1 MAIIIPENLPAYTT
15 LTDENVFVIAQ
26 SRAKEQ
32 DIRPLRVA
40 ILNIMPDKIQT
51 ETQLLR
57 LLSNTPLQVEIT
69 LVRPATHESKNTS
82 ASHLESFY
90 TTFDA
95 IKQDYFDALIITG
108 APVETLEFEQVNY
121 WAELCA
127 IMDWSRRQVFSTLH
141 ICWGA
146 QAGLYYHYGIHKY
159 PLPSKMFGVFAHAVL
174 DKSCLMLKGF
184 DDVFDVPH
192 SRHTQIKE
200 KDLRKAGLKIL
211 ARSDIAGAHLI
222 TSKDERQFFLLG
234 HAEYDRETLGNEYF
248 RDVQKGLNIELPY
261 HYFPDND
268 PTHTPENTWTAHA
281 SLMYANWLN
290 FCVYQRTPYDLTGLL
305 PVEL

>member
-1 MAIIIPENLPAYTT
+1 MPINIPENLPAFST
-15 LTDENVFVIAQ
+15 LTSENVFVIAQ

-57 LLSNTPLQVEIT
+57 LLSNTPLQVDIT
-69 LVRPATHESKNTS
+69 LVQPATHQSKNTS
-82 ASHLESFY
+82 ANHLESFY
-90 TTFDA
+90 TTFNA
-95 IKQDYFDALIITG
+95 IKADYFDALIITG

-121 WAELCA
+121 WEELCA
-127 IMDWSRRQVFSTLH
+127 IMDWSRTHVFSTLH

-159 PLPSKMFGVFAHAVL
+159 PLASKMFGVFSHAVL
-174 DKSCLMLKGF
+174 DKGCPLLKGF

-192 SRHTQIKE
+192 SRHTQVKE

-222 TSKDERQFFLLG
+222 ASKDERQFFLLG
-234 HAEYDRETLGNEYF
+234 HAEYDRDTLANEYF
-248 RDVQKGLNIELPY
+248 RDVQKGLHIRLP
-261 HYFPDND
+261 HNYFPENN
-268 PTHTPENTWTAHA
+268 PALTPENKWTAHA

-290 FCVYQRTPYDLTGLL
+290 FCVYQRTPYDLTQLT
-305 PVEL
+305 PVAL